1 MNDAEPV
8 HILIVDDQPSQL
20 LTYEGIL
27 RDLGENLLTARSA
40 REALDLLVQHE
51 IAQRLRG
58 DPYPLQG
65 GRCEL
70 SALED
75 EAPLELPPR
84 ASLIKPFTFH
94 NQIRDET

>member
-1 MNDAEPV
+1 MSTNDKV
-8 HILIVDDQPSQL
+8 NILMVDDHPSQL
-20 LTYEGIL
+20 LTYAEIL
-27 RDLGENLLTARSA
+27 RTLGEHLLTARSA